1 MHLKEDFPLKEL
13 TTIRV
18 GGTAKFYTEPSN
30 LEELKNSIEFSQKM
44 DIPLFI
50 LGKGSNTIFGNIRGL
65 VVNTRRLKGIYVREK
80 DNEVLVEC
88 LCGTPLRDIIR
99 LSLKEK
105 LKDFYKLLGFPASV
119 GGAVA
124 MNAGAFGVEISD
136 FVKEV
141 YFISWEGE
149 PEKLKREE
157 ITFSYRNSPFP
168 KMGVVY
174 KVVLRLKR
182 TEENIMEDYLRIRN
196 LRREK
201 QPINELTSGSTF
213 KNPKGNYAGKLIEEA
228 GLKGFRLRNIGFSE
242 KHANFLIN
250 YGNASFQEVK
260 EIIEIAKEKVFK
272 EFGINLVE
280 EVKLVEDS
288 GFNGWKVL

>member
-1 MHLKEDFPLKEL
+1 MYLEENFSLKEL
-13 TTIRV
+13 TTIKV
-18 GGTAKFYTEPSN
+18 GGRAKFYIEPSS
-30 LEELKNSIEFSQKM
+30 LEELKNSIEFSQKL

-50 LGKGSNTIFGNIRGL
+50 LGKGSNTIFGNIGGL
-65 VVNTRRLKGIYVREK
+65 VVNTRRLKGISIREK

-88 LCGTPLRDIIR
+88 LCGTPLKSIIK

-124 MNAGAFGVEISD
+124 MNAGAFGVEISNFLD
-136 FVKEV
+136 EV
-141 YFISWEGE
+141 YFISWEGKL
-149 PEKLKREE
+149 EKLKREE

-168 KMGVVY
+168 KIGVVY

-182 TEENIMEDYLRIRN
+182 TEENIMEDYIRIRN
-196 LRREK
+196 LRKEK
-201 QPINELTSGSTF
+201 QPINEPTSGSTF
-213 KNPKGNYAGKLIEEA
+213 KNPRGYYAGKLLEDT
-228 GLKGFRLRNIGFSE
+228 GLKGFRLKNIGFSE

-250 YGNASFQEVK
+250 YGNASFQEVI

-288 GFNGWKVL
+288 GLNGWKVL

>member
-1 MHLKEDFPLKEL
+1 MYLEKNFPLKEL

-18 GGTAKFYTEPSN
+18 GGTVKFYAEPSS
-30 LEELKNSIEFSQKM
+30 LKELKNSIEFSQKR

-50 LGKGSNTIFGNIRGL
+50 LGKGSNTIFGDIRGL
-65 VVNTRRLKGIYVREK
+65 VVNTRRLKGISVREGDK
-80 DNEVLVEC
+80 EVLVEC

-99 LSLKEK
+99 LSLREK

-136 FVKEV
+136 FVEEI

-149 PEKLKREE
+149 LEKLKREE
-157 ITFSYRNSPFP
+157 ISFSYRNSPFP
-168 KMGVVY
+168 RIGVVY
-174 KVVLRLKR
+174 KVVFRLKR
-182 TEENIMEDYLRIRN
+182 TEENIMEDYIRIRN
-196 LRREK
+196 LRKEK
-201 QPINELTSGSTF
+201 QPINEPTSGSTF
-213 KNPKGNYAGKLIEEA
+213 KNPKGNCAGKLLEDT
-228 GLKGFRLRNIGFSE
+228 GLKGFRLKNIGFSE

-250 YGNASFQEVK
+250 YGNASFQEVRD
-260 EIIEIAKEKVFK
+260 IIEIAKEKVFK
-272 EFGINLVE
+272 EFSVNLVE

-288 GFNGWKVL
+288 GLNGWKIL